1 MVLILTCGID
11 KMGDNQ
17 IIKFYIEG
25 INDSFLPDKDNLL
38 KEMID
43 LLIELV
49 FNTNIEERKI

>member
-1 MVLILTCGID
+1 
-11 KMGDNQ
+11 MGDNQ